1 MDMPALVSDWTQRE
15 IPVLAG
21 TAAALR
27 ELGKDED
34 RTSARD
40 ISRVVLRD
48 PLMTLRVL
56 RHAEINRSSRQP
68 TDITTVEHAV
78 MMRGIS
84 RFFRDFAE
92 LPVLETQLASDG
104 EALHGALTVISRAQ
118 HAAVYA
124 RAMASHRVDL
134 ETDEVIIGALLH
146 DLAELLL
153 WCHEPRKA
161 ALIRYL
167 LEHAP
172 GVRSAGVQSVVLGFS
187 NVDLTLALADAWR
200 LPPLLRRLMDDHH
213 AARPRVV
220 NVVVAAALA
229 RHTAQ
234 GWNDPAIP
242 DDLNAVRS
250 LTGLKP
256 EASYRLVRNAS
267 LQAAAWWRSTGV
279 RPAAARFPSIADPAA
294 STAVPESHAEAS
306 IPRFR
311 EALSSLKQAPP
322 GTEPAAL
329 AAMTLYALHK
339 GLGMERAAWGEVDE
353 RTGQLHIRLA
363 LGDVRPGLRGYRM
376 PLDDRH
382 LFVLLLQKTRCV
394 FATGERRERLV
405 SLLDAQGR
413 STIGANDFVAMSLVF
428 PGRPRVLFL
437 ADHPRSG
444 QAIDEKMLPAFRAA
458 CIAFARCVA
467 SAPNR

>member
-1 MDMPALVSDWTQRE
+1 MPALVAEWTQRE

-27 ELGKDED
+27 ELGRDQD
-34 RTSARD
+34 RVSGRD

-56 RHAEINRSSRQP
+56 RHAEINRSARQP

-78 MMRGIS
+78 MMRGIA
-84 RFFRDFAE
+84 RFFRDFAD
-92 LPVLETQLASDG
+92 LPVLEEQLAADR
-104 EALHGALTVISRAQ
+104 EARQGALAVISRAQ

-161 ALIRYL
+161 ALVRYL

-187 NVDLTLALADAWR
+187 NVDLTLALADAWK

-213 AARPRVV
+213 AAHPRVV

-229 RHTAQ
+229 RHTAH

-242 DDLNAVRS
+242 DDLRAVRS
-250 LTGLKP
+250 LTGLAP
-256 EASYRLVRNAS
+256 EASYRLVRNAA
-267 LQAAAWWRSTGV
+267 LQAAGWWRATGV
-279 RPAAARFPSIADPAA
+279 RPAAAALPSTADPGAA
-294 STAVPESHAEAS
+294 VVIPDSQAETSGA
-306 IPRFR
+306 RFR
-311 EALSSLKQAPP
+311 EALARLEHAPP
-322 GTEPAAL
+322 GAEASAL
-329 AAMTLYALHK
+329 AAMTLYAMHK
-339 GLGMERAAWGEVDE
+339 GLGFERAAWGEVDE
-353 RTGQLHIRLA
+353 RAGQISVRFV
-363 LGDVRPGLRGYRM
+363 LGDGSPPLRGYRVPM
-376 PLDDRH
+376 DARH
-382 LFVLLLQKTRCV
+382 LFPALLQKTRCM
-394 FATGERRERLV
+394 FASGERRERLA
-405 SLLDAQGR
+405 SLLDAHGR
-413 STIGANDFVAMSLVF
+413 STMGSSDFIAMSLVA
-428 PGRPRVLFL
+428 PGRPRMLFL
-437 ADHPRSG
+437 ADHGHSRR
-444 QAIDEKMLPAFRAA
+444 AIDEKLYPAFKAA
-458 CIAFARCVA
+458 CLAFARRA
-467 SAPNR
+467 SAAKPH